1 MVCDLQERFAP
12 DPSSTSSTSSA
23 IRSASSRRLPLG
35 RTRLSDRAVS
45 LGPTVEPLKSLVLT
59 QPVAKTKF
67 SMLVP
72 EVDERLDQLKAARFT
87 DTVVLCDIETHV
99 CVVATCIDLIHRG
112 YNVSVLLVKSFITSL
127 DRSTTDKITGGG
139 RCRLK
144 QDHD

>member
-1 MVCDLQERFAP
+1 LR
-12 DPSSTSSTSSA
+12 PSSWS
-23 IRSASSRRLPLG
+23 
-35 RTRLSDRAVS
+35 
-45 LGPTVEPLKSLVLT
+45 VEPLKSLVLT

-112 YNVSVLLVKSFITSL
+112 YNVVADAVSSRTMTDQKFALERMKVIGAHVTTTEAIVLAMVADAAHPHFKAIQKLIKDLTPDTELV
-127 DRSTTDKITGGG
+127 
-139 RCRLK
+139 
-144 QDHD
+144 